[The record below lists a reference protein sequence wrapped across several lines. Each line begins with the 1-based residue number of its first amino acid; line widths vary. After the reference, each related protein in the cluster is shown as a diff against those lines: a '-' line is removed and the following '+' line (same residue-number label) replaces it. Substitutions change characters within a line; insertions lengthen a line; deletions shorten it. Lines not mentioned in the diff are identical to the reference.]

1 MTKKSN
7 AGDITILDFKLYY
20 RAIVTKAAWFWHKK
34 RHEDQRDRIEDLE
47 IKPPIFRHQTSDL

>member
-34 RHEDQRDRIEDLE
+34 RHEDQWDKGL
-47 IKPPIFRHQTSDL
+47 K